1 MEPAGNN
8 RPKNR
13 RKAVMKAIFLLIF
26 IVAAIF
32 LLRFTPIKNYL
43 TAEALGRFLES
54 AGFWA
59 PLIFILIY
67 TAGVCLFL
75 PGTLLTGLGAAIFG
89 AYWGFV
95 YVWFGAMAGASA
107 AFFIGRTLGREFASS
122 LIGDKLKKY
131 DDGIERNGFAT
142 VLYLRLVY
150 FPFTPMNFGMGLTKV
165 HFRDYF
171 IGTGLGIIVGTFI
184 FTFFIGTLKDV
195 WASGNWAELIS
206 FKVFF
211 SIALFIFSF
220 FIPKIIK
227 KINMV
232 IAEDPEM
239 GPNLL
244 DKIKSQGVRELDDS
258 AMIMRLKFKTIPG
271 EQFVIRREV
280 FRMIQ
285 ESFREN
291 GIEFAHRNVAV
302 YLPPDEDA
310 GEHDKKAIEAGA
322 AAAAAAA
329 QAEEE
334 QKKPI

>member
-1 MEPAGNN
+1 MEPVDSSMPEN
-8 RPKNR
+8 RK
-13 RKAVMKAIFLLIF
+13 KALMKAIFLLIF

-32 LLRFTPIKNYL
+32 LVRFTPIKNYL
-43 TAEALGRFLES
+43 TAEALGRFLDG

-67 TAGVCLFL
+67 AVGVCLFL

-89 AYWGFV
+89 AYGGFV

-165 HFRDYF
+165 QFRDYF
-171 IGTGLGIIVGTFI
+171 FGTGLGIIVGTFI
-184 FTFFIGTLKDV
+184 FTFFIGTLKEV
-195 WASGNWAELIS
+195 WVSGNWAELIS

-227 KINMV
+227 KI
-232 IAEDPEM
+232 
-239 GPNLL
+239 
-244 DKIKSQGVRELDDS
+244 K
-258 AMIMRLKFKTIPG
+258 G
-271 EQFVIRREV
+271 E
-280 FRMIQ
+280 
-285 ESFREN
+285 
-291 GIEFAHRNVAV
+291 
-302 YLPPDEDA
+302 
-310 GEHDKKAIEAGA
+310 
-322 AAAAAAA
+322 
-329 QAEEE
+329 
-334 QKKPI
+334 

>member
-1 MEPAGNN
+1 MEPADSNMPEN
-8 RPKNR
+8 RK
-13 RKAVMKAIFLLIF
+13 KALMKAIFLLIF

-32 LLRFTPIKNYL
+32 LVRFTPIKNYL
-43 TAEALGRFLES
+43 TAESLGRFLDG
-54 AGFWA
+54 AGFWG

-67 TAGVCLFL
+67 AAGVCLFL

-89 AYWGFV
+89 AYEGFV
-95 YVWFGAMAGASA
+95 YVWFGAMAGASV

-184 FTFFIGTLKDV
+184 FTFFIGTLKEV
-195 WASGNWAELIS
+195 WVSGNWSELIS

-211 SIALFIFSF
+211 SIALFVFSF

-227 KINMV
+227 KI
-232 IAEDPEM
+232 
-239 GPNLL
+239 
-244 DKIKSQGVRELDDS
+244 K
-258 AMIMRLKFKTIPG
+258 G
-271 EQFVIRREV
+271 E
-280 FRMIQ
+280 
-285 ESFREN
+285 
-291 GIEFAHRNVAV
+291 
-302 YLPPDEDA
+302 
-310 GEHDKKAIEAGA
+310 
-322 AAAAAAA
+322 
-329 QAEEE
+329 
-334 QKKPI
+334 